1 MGFEF
6 KQYQRGIYIDG
17 HERDD
22 VVEYRKEFLAKMK
35 ELVLFMN
42 EICLVCSFVQY

>member
-6 KQYQRGIYIDG
+6 KQYQKGIYIDG

-35 ELVLFMN
+35 ELVF
-42 EICLVCSFVQY
+42 IY